1 MRVRHT
7 ISGVVLS
14 VDIPADAKSIHH
26 PSRAWNEWDDRTT
39 PRTDKPV
46 RFVWAGKFVHH
57 GALGYVTSCELA

>member
-1 MRVRHT
+1 MREAT
-7 ISGVVLS
+7 
-14 VDIPADAKSIHH
+14 AKSTSFIDAYIAACDIMQNGV
-26 PSRAWNEWDDRTT
+26 PQWTDDTT